1 MTLDDK
7 VAIVTGAGRGLGR
20 EYAQSFARDGAAV
33 VIADVD
39 SDSAQATAADIRESG
54 GRCLAVTVD
63 VTDATSVSDLVAA
76 TVAEFGGVHVLVNNA
91 GIWGDLERAKLTEID
106 PGYWDLVMAVNLKGP
121 LLCSA
126 AVVPAMREN
135 RWGRIVNI
143 ASIGAWRPSGVYGVS
158 KLGLIQLTYAMATEV
173 GGDGITVNAI
183 APGTIDNEATQ
194 RQVPPAVIERLVSQ
208 NAVKRAGTAADMYGM
223 MRYLCSDDAAWVT
236 GQTFAIDGG
245 FTFRP

>member
-63 VTDATSVSDLVAA
+63 VTAATSVSDLVAA

-106 PGYWDLVMAVNLKGP
+106 PGYWDFVMAVNLKGP

-135 RWGRIVNI
+135 GWGRIVNI

-158 KLGLIQLTYAMATEV
+158 KLGLIQLTYSMATEV

>member
-20 EYAQSFARDGAAV
+20 EYAQSFAREGAAV

-39 SDSAQATAADIRESG
+39 NDSAQAAAADIREGG
-54 GRCLAVTVD
+54 GRCIAVTVD
-63 VTDATSVSDLVAA
+63 VTDAASVGEMVAA

-106 PGYWDLVMAVNLKGP
+106 PGYWDFVMAVNLKGP

-126 AVVPAMREN
+126 AAVPAMREQG
-135 RWGRIVNI
+135 WGRIVNI

-173 GGDGITVNAI
+173 GSDGITVNAI

-223 MRYLCSDDAAWVT
+223 IRYLCSDDAAWVT

>member
-20 EYAQSFARDGAAV
+20 EYAQSFAREGAAV

-39 SDSAQATAADIRESG
+39 NDSAQAAAADIREGG
-54 GRCLAVTVD
+54 GRCIAVTVD
-63 VTDATSVSDLVAA
+63 VTDAASVGEMVAA

-106 PGYWDLVMAVNLKGP
+106 PGYWDFVMAVNLKGP

-126 AVVPAMREN
+126 AAVPAMREQG
-135 RWGRIVNI
+135 WGRIVNI

-223 MRYLCSDDAAWVT
+223 IRYLCSDDAAWVT